1 MTEREFTQIVA
12 DTKRV
17 VLSAVEKHLPHH
29 FHHAIDDVVQETY
42 LRAYTRLARGDY
54 RGDAQISTWLYVI
67 ARNESRRM
75 AGRLAREDEKSRR
88 AGLMLTLRPPAPDPA
103 DMVTEA
109 EGLAAMLKALPEKYR
124 AVMELAAA
132 GLMEREIGERLGI
145 KTGTVKSRMSRGRE
159 LLARARG
166 GRRA

>member
-1 MTEREFTQIVA
+1 MTELEFTQIVA

-17 VLSAVEKHLPHH
+17 VLSAVEKHLPHI

-42 LRAYTRLARGDY
+42 LRAYTRLAKGDF
-54 RGDAQISTWLYVI
+54 RGDARVSTWLYAI

-88 AGLMLTLRPPAPDPA
+88 AGLVLSLSPSAPDPA
-103 DMVTEA
+103 EQVTRV
-109 EGLAAMLKALPEKYR
+109 EGLAAMLGALPEKYR

-132 GLMEREIGERLGI
+132 GLMEREIAERLGI

-159 LLARARG
+159 LLARLRG
-166 GRRA
+166 GTRI